1 MIINVKFY
9 ALCELLYRKLPGYV
23 DVVRYGHDFA
33 IRIIEL
39 EFRGLIDWPPFL
51 RRFIVNFCV
60 NYSGTI

>member
-1 MIINVKFY
+1 MHLMHNQ
-9 ALCELLYRKLPGYV
+9 KLPGYV

-33 IRIIEL
+33 IRSIEL
-39 EFRGLIDWPPFL
+39 EFRGLIDGPPFW